1 MSVVIAGI
9 YQGHPLGSPGM
20 LREAQF
26 EGRNRGTEGTGPHA
40 ADGGKRWGCS
50 WRGQELERLAKNPSG
65 RRTGSLGALRNPRP
79 SRVQCRFL
87 DEYESLD
94 ATGFRTPEE
103 EVSVDFGRPD
113 RLVALRD
120 VAGAILLE
128 LAFDSTPGGFW
139 VRKTGDSTVFR
150 ISNFVANRIAP
161 TDSTLRER
169 GR

>member
-1 MSVVIAGI
+1 VDRGLQDWRDRTIARIDAEGVASAEI
-9 YQGHPLGSPGM
+9 HLGGWSYVLQREGDKWQLPGG
-20 LREAQF
+20 EA
-26 EGRNRGTEGTGPHA
+26 TDSA
-40 ADGGKRWGCS
+40 AVA
-50 WRGQELERLAKNPSG
+50 RL
-65 RRTGSLGALRNPRP
+65 
-79 SRVQCRFL
+79 L

-94 ATGFRTPEE
+94 ATGFRRPEE
-103 EVSVDFGRPD
+103 EVSVDFDRPD

-120 VAGAILLE
+120 AAGATLLE
-128 LAFDSTPGGFW
+128 LAFDSTAGGFW